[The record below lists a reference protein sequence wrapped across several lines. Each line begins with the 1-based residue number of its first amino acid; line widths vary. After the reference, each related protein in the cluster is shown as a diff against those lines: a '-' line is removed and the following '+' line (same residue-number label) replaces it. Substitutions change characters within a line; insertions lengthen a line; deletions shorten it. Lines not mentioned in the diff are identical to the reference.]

1 MIDMWVYGTATSVS
15 RIVGTVW
22 RSHCR
27 GELGI
32 WRLLAVS
39 NGTKVEWIVS
49 AVCVY
54 GPKDVLVPFVSGAW
68 KIVELE
74 FPSKLALLED
84 KHDFAVYAECSELKS
99 TGVDYRER
107 KATKLLF
114 VLELRM
120 VLWTVECHL
129 WTVECHATKVKGVKC
144 QYTRQI
150 FAEVNVFLA
159 FYERFR
165 FLAKELC
172 PSDVSLETPLDG
184 SRRLVHDAGCKQCSS
199 RVCSDETSSGCR
211 QGCRRRGLS
220 RSI

>member
-1 MIDMWVYGTATSVS
+1 MSTIDGLVQVLMI
-15 RIVGTVW
+15 
-22 RSHCR
+22 
-27 GELGI
+27 
-32 WRLLAVS
+32 
-39 NGTKVEWIVS
+39 S

-68 KIVELE
+68 KIVQLE

-84 KHDFAVYAECSELKS
+84 KHDFSVYAECSELKS

-120 VLWTVECHL
+120 VLWTVECH
-129 WTVECHATKVKGVKC
+129 ATKVKRVKC

-150 FAEVNVFLA
+150 SGEVNVFLA

-165 FLAKELC
+165 FLRKNSVRVKC
-172 PSDVSLETPLDG
+172 
-184 SRRLVHDAGCKQCSS
+184 RL
-199 RVCSDETSSGCR
+199 
-211 QGCRRRGLS
+211 
-220 RSI
+220 